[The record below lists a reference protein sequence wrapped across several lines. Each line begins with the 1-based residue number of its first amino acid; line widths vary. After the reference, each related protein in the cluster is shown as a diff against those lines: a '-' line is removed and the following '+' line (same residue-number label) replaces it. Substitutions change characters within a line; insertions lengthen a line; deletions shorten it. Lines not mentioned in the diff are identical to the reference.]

1 MEEKNKFKR
10 GFQTALAACLFQIVL
25 ALIFYFLFTRVKSPL
40 ILLETFHVLIGIPI
54 FAIFLLVFHQRY
66 RESLEKEEV
75 EELTKREGR
84 IFQDDESTI
93 LISRVRLRQ
102 TEKWAMPILG
112 LLVSATLI
120 YVVFRALYFFRG
132 RPITYEANLAIC
144 FPLIGLTF
152 VIFVFSRYILGM
164 SKEKQLNDLS
174 VMGTYLGVNAL
185 FTFLIAISIAFRY
198 FNLIKIEWFVFYA
211 LLFFLALAGIEYL
224 LNILVSFY
232 RTTGTKSR
240 TFFDSRIYYFL
251 STPEEVIPS
260 FSEIVDVQFGFR
272 ITQTWF
278 YQFVKNRM
286 VPLFMLWA
294 FLLYIL
300 TSIVIVQPYEK
311 AFIEFLGKPISEK
324 GEPKLFGP
332 GLHLKFPFPI
342 GKSKI
347 YDVDRIKRVR
357 VGVRGEEGERVLWT
371 ERHYEEEFNWIIA
384 SQEIAT
390 ISSSLLLEKTDSSV
404 PANELVGRAGATSE
418 TVPINFLAGAIWVY
432 YKINSADLFDYAYK
446 HSEPENALEGI
457 IYNQFTKMIMN
468 VDFFDILNVN
478 RLPLTN
484 TLKERVQDEANKKE
498 LGVEIISVSFESI
511 HPPLDVAP
519 SFEKVVGAMEKKE
532 ASILKAEAYSN
543 RNLTLVDYAALIIK
557 VEAES
562 YKLIRTLESEAR
574 GEEFKKKLE
583 AYRENPLIFK
593 YRYYLKT
600 LDNSLISPK
609 KYIVIS
615 PDSNRDV
622 IIIDMQ
628 KGSLPDIFP
637 LGLEAEKG
645 K

>member
-112 LLVSATLI
+112 FLVSSALI

-132 RPITYEANLAIC
+132 KPLTYEANLAIC

-174 VMGTYLGVNAL
+174 AIGTYLGVNAL
-185 FTFLIAISIAFRY
+185 FTFLIAISIAFRS
-198 FNLIKIEWFVFYA
+198 FNLIRIEWFVFYA
-211 LLFFLALAGIEYL
+211 LCFFLILAGIEYL

-232 RTTGTKSR
+232 RTTGTKNR

-278 YQFVKNRM
+278 YQFVRNRM

-371 ERHYEEEFNWIIA
+371 ERHYEEEFNWLIA
-384 SQEIAT
+384 SQETVPTSSPLAT
-390 ISSSLLLEKTDSSV
+390 ERAVSSV
-404 PANELVGRAGATSE
+404 SSR
-418 TVPINFLAGAIWVY
+418 TVPVNFLSGAIWVY
-432 YKINSADLFDYAYK
+432 YKINSTDLFSYAYK
-446 HSEPENALEGI
+446 HSAPESVLEGI
-457 IYNQFTKMIMN
+457 IYNQFTKIIMN

-484 TLKERVQDEANKKE
+484 VLRGKVQDEADKKE

-511 HPPLDVAP
+511 HPPIEVAP
-519 SFEKVVGAMEKKE
+519 SFEKV
-532 ASILKAEAYSN
+532 I
-543 RNLTLVDYAALIIK
+543 
-557 VEAES
+557 
-562 YKLIRTLESEAR
+562 
-574 GEEFKKKLE
+574 
-583 AYRENPLIFK
+583 
-593 YRYYLKT
+593 
-600 LDNSLISPK
+600 
-609 KYIVIS
+609 
-615 PDSNRDV
+615 
-622 IIIDMQ
+622 
-628 KGSLPDIFP
+628 
-637 LGLEAEKG
+637 
-645 K
+645 

>member
-112 LLVSATLI
+112 FLVSSALI

-132 RPITYEANLAIC
+132 KPLTYEANLAIC

-174 VMGTYLGVNAL
+174 AIGTYLGVNAL
-185 FTFLIAISIAFRY
+185 FTFLIAISIAFRS
-198 FNLIKIEWFVFYA
+198 FNLIRIEWFVFYA
-211 LLFFLALAGIEYL
+211 LCFFLILAGIEYL

-232 RTTGTKSR
+232 RTTGTKNR

-278 YQFVKNRM
+278 YQFVRNRM

-371 ERHYEEEFNWIIA
+371 ERHYEEEFNWLIA
-384 SQEIAT
+384 SQETVPTSSPLAT
-390 ISSSLLLEKTDSSV
+390 ERAVSSV
-404 PANELVGRAGATSE
+404 SSR
-418 TVPINFLAGAIWVY
+418 TVPVNFLSGAIWVY
-432 YKINSADLFDYAYK
+432 YKINSTDLFSYAYK
-446 HSEPENALEGI
+446 HSAPESVLEGI
-457 IYNQFTKMIMN
+457 IYNQFTKIIMN

-484 TLKERVQDEANKKE
+484 VLRGKVQDEADKKE

-511 HPPLDVAP
+511 HPPIEVAP
-519 SFEKVVGAMEKKE
+519 SFEKVIGAMEKKE
-532 ASILKAEAYSN
+532 AIILGAEAYHN
-543 RNLTLVDYAALIIK
+543 REITLVDYAASAIK
-557 VEAES
+557 IDAAS

-574 GEEFKKKLE
+574 GEEFKNKLK

-600 LDNSLISPK
+600 LDNSLILPK
-609 KYIVIS
+609 KYIIIS

-622 IIIDMQ
+622 IIMDMQ

-637 LGLEAEKG
+637 LGLESVGG
-645 K
+645 KQGP